1 MEGEKEFA
9 SLGSRSRLQLTDT
22 QEVEFSV
29 HADSVQV
36 STFQKKMGRITIL
49 GEVQQKQDKSMI
61 TLHIFCNNHKC
72 RWKRWR
78 AGWRQRKSLQA
89 LGRGQG
95 GPPPPSWGERGPGQG
110 RLCQLTAERY
120 F

>member
-1 MEGEKEFA
+1 MEGKKEVS

-36 STFQKKMGRITIL
+36 STFQKKLGHITIL

-61 TLHIFCNNHKC
+61 TLHIFCNNHKF

-78 AGWRQRKSLQA
+78 AAPQKRWRALPRSPTRGRRK
-89 LGRGQG
+89 RGCG
-95 GPPPPSWGERGPGQG
+95 KCG
-110 RLCQLTAERY
+110 
-120 F
+120 

>member
-1 MEGEKEFA
+1 MEGKKEVS

-36 STFQKKMGRITIL
+36 STFQKKLGHITIL

-61 TLHIFCNNHKC
+61 TLHIFCNNHKF

-78 AGWRQRKSLQA
+78 AGWPLLPLPRSPTRGRRK
-89 LGRGQG
+89 RGCA
-95 GPPPPSWGERGPGQG
+95 SVTSAAAART
-110 RLCQLTAERY
+110 R
-120 F
+120 